1 MDSEPPLPAA
11 LRTGSARRDDG
22 ATAMAAADR
31 SDARMCLSRLDAFEV
46 LAPSLFLTGTRPDR
60 WDDANARFLEVTGVH
75 AADPVD
81 REWTRVLRARA
92 AALAQSLVLAT
103 PPDGRPS
110 RGLRVSVLH
119 RNGARRRCVLR
130 FCRMPSAP
138 DRWYATVTDIHRED
152 WGARRIARLREAL
165 REARTARDA
174 LVRKVVTAQ
183 EDERARI
190 TAELHDHLGQNLTAL
205 RWALADRGG
214 PADADANRAL
224 EALVHD
230 TDRHIE
236 RLMSTLRP
244 YASGRGNLRD
254 NLAVALGAWSSRQD
268 VQAALD
274 VHHGFPERL
283 PSHIASTLFRIVLAA
298 LHNVGRHAQA
308 TRVSVVLGHEPG
320 VLRVVVEDDGRG
332 FDAAAALPPAEPRQ
346 RAGAAAM
353 EQRAAMLGGTCE
365 WDSAPGGGTRVIV
378 RIPHAPT
385 RHRTAPGA
393 ECG

>member
-1 MDSEPPLPAA
+1 M
-11 LRTGSARRDDG
+11 
-22 ATAMAAADR
+22 
-31 SDARMCLSRLDAFEV
+31 
-46 LAPSLFLTGTRPDR
+46 
-60 WDDANARFLEVTGVH
+60 
-75 AADPVD
+75 
-81 REWTRVLRARA
+81 
-92 AALAQSLVLAT
+92 
-103 PPDGRPS
+103 
-110 RGLRVSVLH
+110 LH

-165 REARTARDA
+165 CEARAARDA

-230 TDRHIE
+230 TDRQID
-236 RLMSTLRP
+236 RLMPALRP
-244 YASGRGNLRD
+244 YAPGSGGLQE
-254 NLAVALGAWSSRQD
+254 NLAIALAAWSARQG

-274 VHHGFPERL
+274 VHDGFPARL
-283 PSHIASTLFRIVLAA
+283 PHHMASTIFRIVLAA

-308 TRVSVVLGHEPG
+308 ASVSVVLGREPG
-320 VLRVVVEDDGRG
+320 VLRVVVEDDGLG
-332 FDAAAALPPAEPRQ
+332 FDTATVLPPGGPRQ
-346 RAGAAAM
+346 RAGLAAM
-353 EQRAAMLGGTCE
+353 EQRAAMLGGTCV
-365 WDSAPGGGTRVIV
+365 WDSVPGGGTRVVV
-378 RIPHAPT
+378 RIPHAPS
-385 RHRTAPGA
+385 RHSTAPGA